1 LFCAASVKA
10 NDAAVWEVGNWEM
23 RKAESF
29 EDGKE
34 EGDLRESVC
43 GRTCIS
49 MDLFGRIFFWKVEWE
64 LENLQVPGIPLR

>member
-1 LFCAASVKA
+1 
-10 NDAAVWEVGNWEM
+10 M
-23 RKAESF
+23 RKAEGF

-49 MDLFGRIFFWKVEWE
+49 MDLFGRSFFWKVEWE